1 MEGGDAAIHTW
12 NLRISCEIAVI
23 CHWLF
28 MTRYAGFFL
37 FFSGLLFY
45 PHKGFSY
52 HYYGFQKEMFSGW
65 MHTLING
72 RNTKEGFNILPIC
85 CASDLAYSFSIL
97 SPSLMFSITFCLCI
111 LSKRGKLCRKPP
123 PLHLSSHLITSL
135 SLLSMS
141 WHAIQWNTIE
151 YNLSCKDF

>member
-28 MTRYAGFFL
+28 MTRYTGFFL

-72 RNTKEGFNILPIC
+72 RNTKEGFNILLIC

-123 PLHLSSHLITSL
+123 PPPPSVLSSHHVFVTLVNVLTRNT
-135 SLLSMS
+135 MKYNR
-141 WHAIQWNTIE
+141 IQSK
-151 YNLSCKDF
+151 L

>member
-28 MTRYAGFFL
+28 MTRYTGFFL

-123 PLHLSSHLITSL
+123 PPPPSVLSSHHVFVTLVNVLTRNT
-135 SLLSMS
+135 MKYNR
-141 WHAIQWNTIE
+141 IQSK
-151 YNLSCKDF
+151 L

>member
-28 MTRYAGFFL
+28 MTRYTGFFL

-72 RNTKEGFNILPIC
+72 RNTKEGFNILLIC

-123 PLHLSSHLITSL
+123 PPSVLSSHHVFVTLVNVLTRNT
-135 SLLSMS
+135 MKYNR
-141 WHAIQWNTIE
+141 IQSK
-151 YNLSCKDF
+151 L